1 MIRRKTM
8 TKKERMNKAAT
19 ATDVSNTSTAVVHRS
34 SSCSSIRSTNS
45 VRFMEDTHT
54 DDPLQR
60 SAWKPTTSSH
70 ASIAP
75 PVFIN
80 RRSSLDFN
88 SNFIEHADENDN
100 VDDKYNAN
108 SNNNNG
114 SVNVNDNDKGDCI
127 NIQNVT
133 LKFNNT

>member
-1 MIRRKTM
+1 MIRRKT